1 MRLDNYLFVNKYFD
15 SRTKSKQAIERGE
28 VIVNGLLIDKPSY
41 EINENIAHD
50 IEIRAK
56 ETFVSLGGYKLSK
69 ALKDF
74 SFSVKDKIA
83 IDIGAS
89 TGGFTDCLLKNGT
102 KKVFAVDLNDEL
114 LHSTLKNDD
123 RVIPVIKNAKLL
135 NKSDF
140 SVTADIITADL
151 SFISASIIIPVIK
164 NLLDDKKHLIL
175 LIKPQFENDER
186 IRFKNGIIKNAVYHE
201 NACKKIFQSAIE
213 NGLIPINFTTAPV
226 SDKKNREFLVLC
238 QKNSDIKPFNLDK
251 YNF

>member
-186 IRFKNGIIKNAVYHE
+186 IRFKNGII
-201 NACKKIFQSAIE
+201 
-213 NGLIPINFTTAPV
+213 
-226 SDKKNREFLVLC
+226 
-238 QKNSDIKPFNLDK
+238 
-251 YNF
+251 